1 MRTASSSPTA
11 YLTARLTAGLV
22 AGVAAGLL
30 AGLAAG
36 CTVGPSFVKPK
47 PDVPPQWSGAALH
60 NDARRAGAVNE
71 QVVPDAEWWTSFR
84 DPTLSSL
91 IGRSVAANLD
101 VREAA
106 LRIEEARAER
116 DQAAAGLWPSLSANA
131 GFTRQRLSLNTPN
144 GAIFGIAPEIPGLP
158 SGVFANPYNQYQLGL
173 SASWELDLF
182 GRVRRSVE
190 AARAQMQAS
199 IEDAH
204 DVVLSL
210 ASDVAAAYIDLRG
223 AQLQKS
229 ILEQSLATQ
238 RDVLAITR
246 QRWSAGLTTD
256 LDVENATSEVNATQA
271 QLPVVE
277 REITVDINQLSEL
290 MSREPGAL
298 RAELEQATPVPP
310 VPPAVPIGL
319 PADLAR
325 RRPDIRR
332 AEASL
337 HAATAQVGVAVA
349 DLFPDL
355 TLSVA
360 GGYQSEGLSELIN
373 TASRFASLGPTID
386 LPIFNGGARRATVR
400 LDKVKAKEAAVDYA
414 RTVLGALHEV
424 ENALAA
430 YGADQDRRISLTAA
444 VDASRE
450 AQTLAR
456 QRYQGGLTDFI
467 EVLDAER
474 TLEQNQLSLAEATTS
489 VSSDLVLLYKTLGG
503 GWQAEPL
510 PAPVNESAAH

>member
-1 MRTASSSPTA
+1 MRSAPMRSLTLLAAS
-11 YLTARLTAGLV
+11 
-22 AGVAAGLL
+22 LL
-30 AGLAAG
+30 AGCA
-36 CTVGPSFVKPK
+36 VGPNFVKPR
-47 PDVPPQWSGAALH
+47 PEVPPQWSRKALEASGTRSSTVH
-60 NDARRAGAVNE
+60 PEAE
-71 QVVPDAEWWTSFR
+71 PLAEWWTTFH
-84 DPTLSSL
+84 DPILSSL
-91 IGRSVAANLD
+91 IRRSVAANLD
-101 VREAA
+101 LREAV
-106 LRIEEARAER
+106 LRIEEARAQR

-131 GFTRQRLSLNTPN
+131 GFTRQRFSTNTPN
-144 GAIFGIAPEIPGLP
+144 GAIFGIAPQIPGLP
-158 SGVFANPYNQYQLGL
+158 PGVFANPFDQYQLGL

-199 IEDAH
+199 VEDAH

-210 ASDVAAAYIDLRG
+210 VSDVAAAYIDLRG

-256 LDVENATSEVNATQA
+256 LDVENAASEVSATQA

-277 REITVDINQLSEL
+277 REITVDVNQLSEL
-290 MSREPGAL
+290 MSLKPEAL
-298 RAELEQATPVPP
+298 RAELEQAKPLPP
-310 VPPAVPIGL
+310 VPPEVPIGL

-337 HAATAQVGVAVA
+337 HAATAQIGVAVA

-373 TASRFASLGPTID
+373 AASRFASLGPTIE
-386 LPIFNGGARRATVR
+386 LPIFEGGALRATVR
-400 LDKVKAKEAAVDYA
+400 LENVRAKEAAVDYA

-424 ENALAA
+424 EDALAA
-430 YGADQDRRISLTAA
+430 YGSDQDRRVSLTAA
-444 VDASRE
+444 VDESRE
-450 AQTLAR
+450 ALTLAR
-456 QRYQGGLTDFI
+456 QRYEGGITDFI

-474 TLEQNQLSLAEATTS
+474 TLEQNQLSLAEATTA

-503 GWQAEPL
+503 GWQTL
-510 PAPVNESAAH
+510 PVGQARPVGPTERSDPKRPATP

>member
-1 MRTASSSPTA
+1 MRTASSSLTA
-11 YLTARLTAGLV
+11 CLTARLTAGLV
-22 AGVAAGLL
+22 

-47 PDVPPQWSGAALH
+47 PDVPPQWSRTALQN
-60 NDARRAGAVNE
+60 NDRRASAVSE
-71 QVVPDAEWWTSFR
+71 QEVPVAEWWTSFR

-91 IGRSVAANLD
+91 ISRSVAANLD
-101 VREAA
+101 VREAV

-131 GFTRQRLSLNTPN
+131 GFTRQRLSLNTPD
-144 GAIFGIAPEIPGLP
+144 GAIFGIGPKIPGLP
-158 SGVFANPYNQYQLGL
+158 SGVFANPYNQSQLGL

-238 RDVLAITR
+238 RDVLSITR

-256 LDVENATSEVNATQA
+256 LNVENAASEVNTTQA
-271 QLPVVE
+271 QLPLVE

-290 MSREPGAL
+290 MTREPGAL
-298 RAELEQATPVPP
+298 RAELERARPVPP

-337 HAATAQVGVAVA
+337 HAATAQIGVAVA

-360 GGYQSEGLSELIN
+360 GGYQSEGLSELVN
-373 TASRFASLGPTID
+373 AASRFASLGPTID
-386 LPIFNGGARRATVR
+386 LPIFDGGVRRATIR
-400 LDKVKAKEAAVDYA
+400 LDQVKAKEAAVDYA

-430 YGADQDRRISLTAA
+430 YGADQDRRVSLTAA
-444 VDASRE
+444 VNASRE
-450 AQTLAR
+450 ALTLAR
-456 QRYQGGLTDFI
+456 QRYQGGVTDFI

-474 TLEQNQLSLAEATTS
+474 TLEQNQLSLAEATTA

-510 PAPVNESAAH
+510 PTPVSESAGR